1 LTVRDVERA
10 FLRTGAPFS
19 AKQGADA
26 GRSVPAAA
34 PDADQV
40 AGSPKQAR
48 TRAGRPQR
56 RRAALAT
63 WVSSNHRVIAAQIRN
78 VVVLA
83 ATAGDAV
90 ATRRVEA
97 AIAALRR

>member
-1 LTVRDVERA
+1 
-10 FLRTGAPFS
+10 
-19 AKQGADA
+19 
-26 GRSVPAAA
+26 
-34 PDADQV
+34 
-40 AGSPKQAR
+40 
-48 TRAGRPQR
+48 
-56 RRAALAT
+56 
-63 WVSSNHRVIAAQIRN
+63 VSSNHRVIAAQIRN